1 MEELKD
7 QLNDLLEIAKHAA
20 SEAGQFLVSCPPE
33 SRFVEKH
40 LLRDSKLLADRESE
54 KIILDVLS
62 SQSDYSILTEERGL
76 VQNSS
81 KPASNDP
88 FWVVDP
94 LDGSVNFSRYMPM
107 CCTSIGLWSGS
118 DPILGVVY
126 DFNRGEIFSSVANS
140 NASLDGKH
148 IKVSETSNIQDA
160 ILCTGFPVNT
170 DFSNRSL
177 SDFVKHIS
185 DYKKIRLMGS
195 AALSL
200 AYVACGRVD
209 SYIEEDIMLWDVA
222 AGLALILGAGGSF
235 DLSPGRHKW
244 SYKVYASNNNITN
257 NGV

>member
-1 MEELKD
+1 MEELKN

-20 SEAGQFLVSCPPE
+20 SEAGELLVSCPPE
-33 SRFVEKH
+33 SRLVEKH

-62 SQSDYSILTEERGL
+62 SQSDYAILTEETGL

-94 LDGSVNFSRYMPM
+94 LDGSVNFSRCMPM

-126 DFNRGEIFSSVANS
+126 DFNRGEIFSGVANS
-140 NASLDGKH
+140 NATLDGKH

-177 SDFVKHIS
+177 SNFVKHIS
-185 DYKKIRLMGS
+185 DYKKIRLIGS

-222 AGLALILGAGGSF
+222 AGLAIVLGAGGSF
-235 DLSPGRHKW
+235 NLSPGRHQW
-244 SYKVYASNNNITN
+244 SYKVYASNNNITK

>member
-1 MEELKD
+1 MEEF
-7 QLNDLLEIAKHAA
+7 QNQFNDLLEIAKYAA
-20 SEAGQFLVSCPPE
+20 SEAGQFLANCPSE
-33 SRFVEKH
+33 SRFVEKN
-40 LLRDSKLLADRESE
+40 LRRDSKLLADRESE
-54 KIILDVLS
+54 KIILDILS
-62 SQSDYSILTEERGL
+62 SQSDYSILTEEAGL
-76 VQNSS
+76 VKHSPQL
-81 KPASNDP
+81 ASNDP

-126 DFNRGEIFSSVANS
+126 DFNRGEIFSGVANS
-140 NASLDGKH
+140 TASLDGKH

-222 AGLALILGAGGSF
+222 AGLALILGAGGSV

-244 SYKVYASNNNITN
+244 SYKVYASNNNITK

>member
-1 MEELKD
+1 MEEL
-7 QLNDLLEIAKHAA
+7 QNQINDLLEIAKYAA
-20 SEAGQFLVSCPPE
+20 REAGQFLVNCPSE
-33 SRFVEKH
+33 SRFVEKN

-62 SQSDYSILTEERGL
+62 SQSDYSILTEETGL
-76 VQNSS
+76 VKNSP

-107 CCTSIGLWSGS
+107 CCTSIGLWSGNE
-118 DPILGVVY
+118 PLLGVVY
-126 DFNRGEIFSSVANS
+126 DFNRGEMFSGI
-140 NASLDGKH
+140 ASSLSTLDGQS
-148 IKVSETSNIQDA
+148 IEVSETSNIEDA

-177 SDFVKHIS
+177 SDFVRYVS
-185 DYKKIRLMGS
+185 DYKKVRLMGS

-209 SYIEEDIMLWDVA
+209 SYIEEDIMLWDIA
-222 AGLALILGAGGSF
+222 AGLALILGAGGRFS
-235 DLSPGRHKW
+235 LSSGRHKW
-244 SYKVYASNNNITN
+244 SYKVYASNKSIAKKD
-257 NGV
+257 V

>member
-7 QLNDLLEIAKHAA
+7 QLNDLLEIAQYAA
-20 SEAGQFLVSCPPE
+20 REAGQFLVNCPPE
-33 SRFVEKH
+33 SRLVEKH

-62 SQSDYSILTEERGL
+62 SQSNYSILTEETGL

-81 KPASNDP
+81 KLASNDP

-107 CCTSIGLWSGS
+107 CCTSIGLWSGKE
-118 DPILGVVY
+118 PLLGVVY
-126 DFNRGEIFSSVANS
+126 DFNRGEMFSGI
-140 NASLDGKH
+140 ASGLSTLDGQS
-148 IKVSETSNIQDA
+148 IAVSETNSREDA

-170 DFSNRSL
+170 DFSHRNL
-177 SDFVKHIS
+177 SDFVRYVS
-185 DYKKIRLMGS
+185 DYKKVRLMGS

-209 SYIEEDIMLWDVA
+209 SYIEEDIMLWDIA
-222 AGLALILGAGGSF
+222 AGLALILGAGGRFS
-235 DLSPGRHKW
+235 LSSGNQKW
-244 SYKVYASNNNITN
+244 SYKVYASNKSIAK
-257 NGV
+257 